1 MDNITKDCAKMLIEF
16 LAIELELKLDDVLK
30 ENLPYWQEITLKDK
44 QVICQ
49 SIARHWL
56 KQEKQNNLNNRSK
69 NDL

>member
-30 ENLPYWQEITLKDK
+30 ENLPNWQEITLKDK
-44 QVICQ
+44 KILCQ

-56 KQEKQNNLNNRSK
+56 KQKINN
-69 NDL
+69 

>member
-16 LAIELELKLDDVLK
+16 LALELELKLDDVLK

-56 KQEKQNNLNNRSK
+56 KQKIEVKINN
-69 NDL
+69 D

>member
-16 LAIELELKLDDVLK
+16 LALELELKLDDVLK

-49 SIARHWL
+49 
-56 KQEKQNNLNNRSK
+56 
-69 NDL
+69 